1 MLKLFLMYTF
11 LSALSPQENIKD
23 QTEKSISAF
32 FGNNHELIF
41 EKITLSKSL
50 INEIEK
56 VIKQIFVNDYIYQWK
71 IYKENNLIAYAYLD
85 NVLGKTMPIT
95 FLTII
100 DLKNEVLHAE
110 IIKYRESHGGEV
122 SQRNWLNQFI
132 NKSVSNNFKLGDD
145 ISSISGATISA
156 RSITKGV
163 KKTLLI
169 SKKMNSL

>member
-1 MLKLFLMYTF
+1 MLKLLLIYTF
-11 LSALSPQENIKD
+11 LSVLSPQENIKE
-23 QTEKSISAF
+23 QAERSISAF
-32 FGNNHELIF
+32 FGKNQELIF
-41 EKITLSKSL
+41 ERITLSKSL

-56 VIKQIFVNDYIYQWK
+56 EIKQKFVNDYIYQWK
-71 IYKENNLIAYAYLD
+71 IYNGDNLLAYAYLD

-169 SKKMNSL
+169 LKKLNSL

>member
-1 MLKLFLMYTF
+1 MLKLFLMYTL
-11 LSALSPQENIKD
+11 LSVLSPQENIKE
-23 QTEKSISAF
+23 QAEKSISDF

-41 EKITLSKSL
+41 ERITLSKSL

-56 VIKQIFVNDYIYQWK
+56 EIKQKFVNDYIYQWK
-71 IYKENNLIAYAYLD
+71 IYKGNNLIAYAYLD

-100 DLKNEVLHAE
+100 DLRNEVLHAE

-122 SQRNWLNQFI
+122 SHRNWLNQFI
-132 NKSVSNNFKLGDD
+132 NKSVSNNIKLGDD
-145 ISSISGATISA
+145 ILSISGATISA

-169 SKKMNSL
+169 SKILNSL